1 MTLKRPGKGYA
12 KTDPRTVSLTLVEA
26 REIDP
31 QVNEMPL
38 LWRLLTTLEVG
49 VAGCVTGTHP
59 PKLSVGGDRAI
70 DPADDVSDAFRS
82 NLGAV
87 LAIPRNFAMVA
98 GPERC

>member
-1 MTLKRPGKGYA
+1 MCHGPTEIRSHRLQCR
-12 KTDPRTVSLTLVEA
+12 RNFVSLPAEPEA
-26 REIDP
+26 
-31 QVNEMPL
+31 
-38 LWRLLTTLEVG
+38 VG
-49 VAGCVTGTHP
+49 FQRRKASAYMNGCVTGTHP

-70 DPADDVSDAFRS
+70 DLADNVSDAFWS